1 MDGAPKTSHQPQSTC
16 FLILVSS
23 PEYSDFIFLL
33 EGITEKP
40 RMSHLDLNLLFG
52 IYLLHG
58 DLRDSQFA
66 NKCEAVCIQNRTC
79 KVPLPK
85 NKGLPRSGQGKG
97 FSHVDDCEYLHI
109 FVISEVRIKS
119 QKDHQ
124 CAP

>member
-40 RMSHLDLNLLFG
+40 RMPHLDLNLLFG

-58 DLRDSQFA
+58 DLRDSLCAYIRHIKTKGVFLLTLL
-66 NKCEAVCIQNRTC
+66 ETSIWVHESF
-79 KVPLPK
+79 VPTL
-85 NKGLPRSGQGKG
+85 
-97 FSHVDDCEYLHI
+97 FDY
-109 FVISEVRIKS
+109 
-119 QKDHQ
+119 
-124 CAP
+124 